1 MSGLGFDPADAPG
14 LQRGSADQD
23 WVAYLQQVLVSLDYP
38 CGSADGDFG
47 PLTESMVAEFQRSRG
62 LSATGVVDYDTW
74 AALGSALDGG
84 DSDSGASGSSD
95 SSGDSS
101 GNYGFEA
108 AGWHGSAE
116 QQTEDGYG
124 GSGDE
129 MSYLVPEEDQLGEFG
144 IHTSIERSGDHVVA
158 YAQVTNIGTNTITDV
173 ELTVSVT
180 SGYGR
185 QENASVQAASLPPS
199 QGVEAGV
206 QIEIAGGDENY
217 TMVVYGV
224 GNNVL
229 PVTHADTIT
238 IDQYDQYD

>member
-14 LQRGSADQD
+14 LQRGSAAQD
-23 WVAYLQQVLVSLDYP
+23 WVAYLQQVLVSLGYP
-38 CGSADGDFG
+38 CGTADGDFG

-62 LSATGVVDYDTW
+62 LSETGVVDYDTW
-74 AALGSALDGG
+74 AALGSALD
-84 DSDSGASGSSD
+84 
-95 SSGDSS
+95 SGDSYSDGS
-101 GNYGFEA
+101 GSGDHGFET
-108 AGWHGSAE
+108 WQGSGE
-116 QQTEDGYG
+116 QQTDDGYG
-124 GSGDE
+124 GSSDD
-129 MSYLVPEEDQLGEFG
+129 MSYLVPEEDQLGELG

-185 QENASVQAASLPPS
+185 QESASVQAASLPPS

-238 IDQYDQYD
+238 IDQYDQ